1 MNRLRE
7 DWVDRWNF
15 DGLSESWDEPEG
27 GRENHLPSEAVHAQ
41 VLEAAAA
48 RIAPRPG
55 ETGLDAGTGDGA
67 FAVRLHRP
75 EVRLAAI
82 DQSRRMLAHC
92 RRRVPGIDA
101 RLGNLLSLP
110 FFDGRFDFVVTS
122 FALHHLS
129 EEQRPLALGE
139 MVRVLK
145 PKGRIAVVDWMT
157 DLPGE
162 RAR

>member
-1 MNRLRE
+1 M
-7 DWVDRWNF
+7 
-15 DGLSESWDEPEG
+15 
-27 GRENHLPSEAVHAQ
+27 
-41 VLEAAAA
+41 
-48 RIAPRPG
+48 
-55 ETGLDAGTGDGA
+55 
-67 FAVRLHRP
+67 HRP

-129 EEQRPLALGE
+129 EEQRPGAWRDGAGTEAEGTDCRRRLDDGLAGGNAQDEPKAEAGPEEAYPSASGLVQWFRDHGFSTE
-139 MVRVLK
+139 SEPPAPDGIGLVLAWRD
-145 PKGRIAVVDWMT
+145 GR
-157 DLPGE
+157 
-162 RAR
+162 